1 MRGLDQV
8 DFETGN
14 VEFIEFWMQD
24 PFLKNPASTGG
35 QFISTSE
42 IFQKMF

>member
-1 MRGLDQV
+1 MRGLDHM

-24 PFLKNPASTGG
+24 PFLNNPASTRRT
-35 QFISTSE
+35 I
-42 IFQKMF
+42 IF